1 MVLFFLTS
9 QKNAVGPKGQA
20 FEASHEEAQ
29 VSSGHPKGWV
39 TVMRT
44 WQSPYEII
52 GDGCDAGGQRYQ
64 TLDRFILREQ
74 LTRLR
79 RRARLWTRSRG
90 GRHSHYLRAWC
101 LHAQGY
107 FDGRYRRSTNFFWY
121 EGTSTVDIDRF
132 FFGMNPYRRSISTD
146 FWVKS
151 TFDQISTVFSSR

>member
-64 TLDRFILREQ
+64 TLHRFILREQ
-74 LTRLR
+74 LLAFAGVPGSGQEVVVGGIVT
-79 RRARLWTRSRG
+79 TCERG
-90 GRHSHYLRAWC
+90 ACTHRV
-101 LHAQGY
+101 
-107 FDGRYRRSTNFFWY
+107 
-121 EGTSTVDIDRF
+121 TSTVDIDGRPI
-132 FFGMNPYRRSISTD
+132 FFGMRAHRRSILTG
-146 FWVKS
+146 FFLV
-151 TFDQISTVFSSR
+151 